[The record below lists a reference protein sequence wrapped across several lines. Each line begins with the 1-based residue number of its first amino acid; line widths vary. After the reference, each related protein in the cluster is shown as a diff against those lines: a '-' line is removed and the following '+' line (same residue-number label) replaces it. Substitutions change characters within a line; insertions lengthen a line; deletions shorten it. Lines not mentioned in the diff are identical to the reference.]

1 MKKLG
6 LLALFFCNVLYCNS
20 QTPLLYG
27 LLRTSTPASVQ
38 LGTLDLLTGNIS
50 TANPN
55 SIASSIN
62 LTGAALDLNT
72 NNYFFITQGG
82 SNGTILTLGMNDG
95 LIAAQQQVTN
105 PLAPS
110 YFDNFRFNTSDS
122 TLYGLARRF
131 IPAAGGQPGYGELFF
146 ASIDPGTG
154 VVSQISQQSITDSY
168 SISGNAID
176 PHQMIYY
183 FSKSTV
189 LYGIDM
195 YNGQIYTSPTL
206 SYPEGGMY
214 FDNYTYNCADTSI
227 YGIIRVTTTPPIT
240 AYLGKVNPTTGVV
253 TRIAQTP
260 LQYNTYS
267 VNGSSTIDPNNGV
280 YYFAAKSTAV
290 IPAINVVVG
299 VSLATGTVVFEQ
311 VMTLPGTAVNSRYFN
326 LLRYP
331 TDCAEAFPTRVNPN
345 SGSAGLAA
353 ANKSTLK
360 VAPNPFEQQFTV
372 TSAELIE
379 AITLRDA
386 QGKVVLQ
393 QAASSN
399 TLEVETGSLQSGV
412 YFLEVQT
419 ASGVELVKV
428 VK

>member
-1 MKKLG
+1 MI
-6 LLALFFCNVLYCNS
+6 
-20 QTPLLYG
+20 
-27 LLRTSTPASVQ
+27 SV
-38 LGTLDLLTGNIS
+38 
-50 TANPN
+50 
-55 SIASSIN
+55 
-62 LTGAALDLNT
+62 DLNT
-72 NNYFFITQGG
+72 GLTTAQAVV
-82 SNGTILTLGMNDG
+82 SNPI
-95 LIAAQQQVTN
+95 Q
-105 PLAPS
+105 PS
-110 YFDNFRFNTSDS
+110 YFDNYRYNTSDS
-122 TLYGLARRF
+122 TIYGLGR
-131 IPAAGGQPGYGELFF
+131 ISTSTGIGQANGELYLS
-146 ASIDPGTG
+146 SINPATG
-154 VVSQISQQSITDSY
+154 VITQISPQSVGEMYTVQ
-168 SISGNAID
+168 GNAID
-176 PHQMIYY
+176 PHEMVYY
-183 FSKSTV
+183 YSFSGHIIG
-189 LYGIDM
+189 LD
-195 YNGQIYTSPTL
+195 IYTGLVYSDQEIT
-206 SYPEGGMY
+206 YPEGGMF
-214 FDNYTYNCADTSI
+214 FDNYTYNCADTTI
-227 YGIIRVTTTPPIT
+227 YGIIRANTTAPNEF
-240 AYLGKVNPTTGVV
+240 YLGKIDPNTGVA
-253 TRIAQTP
+253 TRISQQP
-260 LQYNTYS
+260 IPYHTYS
-267 VNGSSTIDPNNGV
+267 LNGSSTIDPNNGV

-393 QAASSN
+393 QAAKSN

-419 ASGVELVKV
+419 VSGLELVKV